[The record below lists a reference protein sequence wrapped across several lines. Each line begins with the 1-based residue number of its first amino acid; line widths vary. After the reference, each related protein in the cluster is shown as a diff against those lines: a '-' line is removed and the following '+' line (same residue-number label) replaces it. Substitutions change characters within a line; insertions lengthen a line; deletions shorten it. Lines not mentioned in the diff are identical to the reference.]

1 MAYIMLE
8 ALEAERSPSMKL
20 AMRWSGGG
28 GGGQTPHPSLIGTH
42 VNWDKIPCLF
52 SFLKNETLTELLK
65 PFPFNDTFGGLNA

>member
-28 GGGQTPHPSLIGTH
+28 GGGQTPSLIGTH
-42 VNWDKIPCLF
+42 LNWDKIPCLF